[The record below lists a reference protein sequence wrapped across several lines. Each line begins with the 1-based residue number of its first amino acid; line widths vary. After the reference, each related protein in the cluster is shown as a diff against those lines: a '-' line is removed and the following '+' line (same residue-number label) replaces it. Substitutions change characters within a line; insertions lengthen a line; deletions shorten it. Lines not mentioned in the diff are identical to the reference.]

1 MKCVT
6 GPACV
11 LVALL
16 GGAGLL
22 RLAIEALQ
30 HQEYG
35 PGFHHAWPLVLMGV
49 GLFLA
54 GASFGVRVGLGE
66 RLLVLHRAARLLL
79 IGGVSL
85 GTTLALLGLL
95 AALTPLL

>member
-1 MKCVT
+1 MKCLT
-6 GPACV
+6 CPACV

-16 GGAGLL
+16 GGGGLL
-22 RLAIEALQ
+22 HLAIQALQ
-30 HQEYG
+30 HDYYG
-35 PGFHHAWPLVLMGV
+35 PSFHHAWPLALMGV
-49 GLFLA
+49 GVLLA
-54 GASFGVRVGLGE
+54 GASFGVQVGLGD
-66 RLLVLHRAARLLL
+66 RTLVLHPAARLLL